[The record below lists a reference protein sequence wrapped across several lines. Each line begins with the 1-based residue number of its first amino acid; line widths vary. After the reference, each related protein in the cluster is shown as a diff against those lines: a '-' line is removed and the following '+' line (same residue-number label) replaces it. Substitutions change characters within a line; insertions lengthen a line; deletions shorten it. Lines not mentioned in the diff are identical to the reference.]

1 MVRVNKMIV
10 DLNFQGE
17 GKLCKHIL
25 VNAISDN
32 KVNIVSSIDE
42 LDKKDEQKLIQILD
56 INKLCLEIWR
66 VNES

>member
-1 MVRVNKMIV
+1 MIV

-17 GKLCKHIL
+17 GKLHKHIL

-56 INKLCLEIWR
+56 INKLCLEI
-66 VNES
+66 